1 MRKFPR
7 KEEDLLKLAE
17 KLAVSL
23 DSSTTNVGI
32 DRSIIQRR
40 ILAILAERRN
50 SSLWKLALFSALASV
65 FSGAAAWYAIVFKCP

>member
-1 MRKFPR
+1 MRKFPK
-7 KEEDLLKLAE
+7 KEEDLLKLPE

-32 DRSIIQRR
+32 DRSIIQRT

-50 SSLWKLALFSALASV
+50 SSLWKLALFSAFDRGS
-65 FSGAAAWYAIVFKCP
+65 